1 MRGIIC
7 TILLDQFEDQGSNKR
22 GGGGAVKWLGPPSVK
37 NPSKERSVD
46 NNSPAFASQGTRMI

>member
-46 NNSPAFASQGTRMI
+46 NNSPAFTARALE

>member
-22 GGGGAVKWLGPPSVK
+22 GGGGAAKWLGPPSVK
-37 NPSKERSVD
+37 NPSKERSPVLYTV
-46 NNSPAFASQGTRMI
+46 GL

>member
-22 GGGGAVKWLGPPSVK
+22 GVVPG
-37 NPSKERSVD
+37 
-46 NNSPAFASQGTRMI
+46 GTRGAKAPPDFGMSVNPNKGGQIIPIK

>member
-37 NPSKERSVD
+37 NPSKGSVD
-46 NNSPAFASQGTRMI
+46 NNSPAFAKALE